1 MNAYLHVLRHQ
12 PLGVLL
18 LASVLARL
26 PQTINGL
33 ALVLFI
39 RAETGSYATA
49 GAVAGG
55 IALGTG
61 AGAPFLG
68 RLADRRGASLL
79 LPVAVGH
86 AVLLLTIVV
95 VGGSA
100 PAAVLVGLAV
110 LAGAAF
116 PPTPSVL
123 RARMPVLLAE
133 RRDLV
138 APAYALDAVLVE
150 LSFVVGPLLTAVLV
164 AAFEPSVALVV
175 SAVAA
180 VVGNAT
186 FLHLLPAGEL
196 AERHHGGLLG
206 PLRSP
211 AILTLVLTMLPFGVA
226 VGALEVVLPAFSESQ
241 GAPELAGLL
250 LAVWALGS
258 AFGGLA
264 YGARPWRLPVAR
276 VHLRL
281 TLVFPLAFLPLLAS
295 GSVAW
300 MAVLL
305 LPAGALI
312 APIFAS
318 RNEIAGLAAPRG
330 TETEALTWPLP
341 TLLCGISLG
350 AAISGALV
358 DAVDWQAAVLAAAG
372 AALLAAIVSAARR
385 RTLLDGV
392 PAARTVA
399 TQPAME
405 SRRADSAVAG

>member
-1 MNAYLHVLRHQ
+1 LNAYLHVLRHR
-12 PLGVLL
+12 PLGLLL

-33 ALVLFI
+33 ALVLFM
-39 RAETGSYATA
+39 RAETGSYGIA

-55 IALGTG
+55 VALGTG
-61 AGAPFLG
+61 VGAPFLG
-68 RLADRRGASLL
+68 RIADRRGPAVL

-86 AVLLLTIVV
+86 AVLLLAIVV
-95 VGGSA
+95 VGGTA
-100 PAAVLVGLAV
+100 PAVVLVLLAV

-123 RARMPVLLAE
+123 RGRMPALLHDA
-133 RRDLV
+133 RHLV
-138 APAYALDAVLVE
+138 VPAYALDSVLVE

-164 AAFEPSVALVV
+164 SAFSPTVALVV

-186 FLHLLPAGEL
+186 FLTMLPRAEL
-196 AERHHGGLLG
+196 AERHRGGWLG

-211 AILTLVLTMLPFGVA
+211 AILTLVLTMLPFGISI
-226 VGALEVVLPAFSESQ
+226 GALEVMLPAFSETE
-241 GAPELAGLL
+241 GAPELAGAL

-264 YGARPWRLPVAR
+264 YGARPWRIPVAR
-276 VHLRL
+276 LHLRL
-281 TLVFPLAFLPLLAS
+281 TLFYPLAFLPLLAS

-318 RNEIAGLAAPRG
+318 RNELAGLAAPRG
-330 TETEALTWPLP
+330 TETEALTWPL
-341 TLLCGISLG
+341 TSLLCGISLG
-350 AAISGALV
+350 AAISGVLV
-358 DAVDWQAAVLAAAG
+358 DEVDWQAAVLAAVG
-372 AALLAAIVSAARR
+372 ASLLAAVLSTLRR
-385 RTLLDGV
+385 RTLLDGI
-392 PAARTVA
+392 PAARIVA
-399 TQPAME
+399 TQPA
-405 SRRADSAVAG
+405 

>member
-1 MNAYLHVLRHQ
+1 LNAYLHVLRHR
-12 PLGVLL
+12 PLGLLL

-39 RAETGSYATA
+39 RAETGSYGTA

-55 IALGTG
+55 IALGMG

-68 RLADRRGASLL
+68 RVADRRGPGVL
-79 LPVAVGH
+79 LPVAVAH
-86 AVLLLTIVV
+86 AALLLTIVL

-100 PAAVLVGLAV
+100 PAGVLVVVAV
-110 LAGAAF
+110 LAGAAV

-123 RARMPVLLAE
+123 RARLPVMLDDARSLI
-133 RRDLV
+133 V
-138 APAYALDAVLVE
+138 PAYALDSVLVE
-150 LSFVVGPLLTAVLV
+150 ISFVIGPLLTAVIV
-164 AAFEPSVALVV
+164 AVFDPTVALVL
-175 SAVAA
+175 SAAAA
-180 VVGNAT
+180 VLGNAT
-186 FLHLLPAGEL
+186 FLRLLPADDVT
-196 AERHHGGLLG
+196 ERAAAHGGWLG

-211 AILTLVLTMLPFGVA
+211 AILTLVLTMLPFGVSI
-226 VGALEVVLPAFSESQ
+226 GALEVMLPAFSETE
-241 GAPELAGLL
+241 GAPELAGVL

-258 AFGGLA
+258 AFGGLF

-281 TLVFPLAFLPLLAS
+281 TLFYPLAFLPLLAS

-318 RNEIAGLAAPRG
+318 RNELAGLAAPRG
-330 TETEALTWPLP
+330 TETEALTWPLT

-372 AALLAAIVSAARR
+372 AALLAALLSAVRR
-385 RTLLDGV
+385 RTLLDGI

-399 TQPAME
+399 TQTA
-405 SRRADSAVAG
+405 